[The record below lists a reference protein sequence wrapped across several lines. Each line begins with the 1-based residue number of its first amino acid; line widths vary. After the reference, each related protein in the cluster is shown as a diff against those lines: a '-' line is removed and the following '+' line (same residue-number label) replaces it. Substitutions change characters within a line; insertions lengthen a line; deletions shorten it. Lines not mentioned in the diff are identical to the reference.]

1 MGEPGGNYAPRW
13 EWRTFGARL
22 PEIKAKLGLTAR
34 IAPRRGDEIYLLNSA
49 TPHSAKIRGG
59 VLEVKRLLQVDSS
72 GLEQWTPAFKQ
83 RFPLSGPML
92 RSAFAALDLR
102 PIATRRKVY
111 DLEEFLAEVASND
124 GPLRAVEV
132 KKARR
137 QFMYRDCAAE
147 IDRVQIGPVARES
160 SRISAASRLPR
171 SVCCRSF
178 PNLAQLRFGCFPSSP
193 RALIGPRTTTV
204 SCPG

>member
-22 PEIKAKLGLTAR
+22 PEIKAKLGLAAR
-34 IAPRRGDEIYLLNSA
+34 IAPRRSDEIYLLNSA

-59 VLEVKRLLQVDSS
+59 VLEVKRLLQVNSS
-72 GLEQWTPAFKQ
+72 GLEQWTPAFKE
-83 RFPLSGPML
+83 RFPLSAPML

-102 PIATRRKVY
+102 PVATRLELY
-111 DLEEFLAEVASND
+111 DLGEFLAEVASND

-132 KKARR
+132 KKARL

-147 IDRVQIGPVARES
+147 IDRVRIGPVARES
-160 SRISAASRLPR
+160 FCIESEDPSKVIAAVQEMGLDPQANINFSK
-171 SVCCRSF
+171 
-178 PNLAQLRFGCFPSSP
+178 GIE
-193 RALIGPRTTTV
+193 RALAHSTRAG
-204 SCPG
+204 

>member
-160 SRISAASRLPR
+160 FCIESEDPSKVVAAVQEMGLDPQANINFSK
-171 SVCCRSF
+171 
-178 PNLAQLRFGCFPSSP
+178 GIE
-193 RALIGPRTTTV
+193 RALAHATRAG
-204 SCPG
+204 

>member
-1 MGEPGGNYAPRW
+1 MSEPGGSSAPRW

-22 PEIKAKLGLTAR
+22 PEIEAKLGPTAR
-34 IAPRRGDEIYLLNSA
+34 IAPRQSDEIYLLNSA

-72 GLEQWTPAFKQ
+72 GLEQWTPAFKE
-83 RFPLSGPML
+83 RFPLSAPML
-92 RSAFAALDLR
+92 RSAFAALDVR
-102 PIATRRKVY
+102 PIATQREVY
-111 DLEEFLAEVASND
+111 DLEEFLAEAAASD

-147 IDRVQIGPVARES
+147 FDHVRIGPVARES
-160 SRISAASRLPR
+160 FCVESEDPSKVIAAVQEMGLDPHANINFSK
-171 SVCCRSF
+171 
-178 PNLAQLRFGCFPSSP
+178 GIE
-193 RALIGPRTTTV
+193 RALARSTPAG
-204 SCPG
+204 